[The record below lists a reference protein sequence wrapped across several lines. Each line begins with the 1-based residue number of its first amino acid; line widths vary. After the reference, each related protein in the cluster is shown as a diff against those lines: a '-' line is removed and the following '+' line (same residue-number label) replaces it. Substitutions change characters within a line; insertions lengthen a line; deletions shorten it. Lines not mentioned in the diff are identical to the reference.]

1 MSRPGDGNDRVNDAK
16 AAYARLRAGHLR
28 AVQARLEDHI
38 TRLEWPRE
46 RIERYRDQRLRA
58 FLADARE
65 RSPFHAA
72 RMHGLD
78 PSSATLTDL
87 AKLPVMTRREAQEQ
101 WDAIVTVPGLD
112 REKAE
117 RTVAEQP
124 WFSYTPQGQQIFSSG
139 GSSGVRGVYVWD
151 WEMFVTAA
159 CLAWRTQAR
168 EERRKPSVRP
178 ARLVVLRPA
187 CRRMPARRCL
197 MCHAPAEW
205 RQR

>member
-1 MSRPGDGNDRVNDAK
+1 MSDAK

-28 AVQARLEDHI
+28 AVQAALEDHI
-38 TRLEWPRE
+38 ARLEWPRE
-46 RIERYRDQRLRA
+46 RTDRYRDQRLRLL
-58 FLADARE
+58 LAYACE

-87 AKLPVMTRREAQEQ
+87 VKLPVMTKRDAQEQ
-101 WDAIVTVPGLD
+101 WNAIVTVPGLD

-117 RTVAEQP
+117 QTLAEQP

-151 WEMFVTAA
+151 WEMLWPLHALPADAGSRGAAQPAPAPGTAWA
-159 CLAWRTQAR
+159 LEA
-168 EERRKPSVRP
+168 
-178 ARLVVLRPA
+178 A
-187 CRRMPARRCL
+187 CRRMPAGRCS
-197 MCHAPAEW
+197 MCLAPAGW
-205 RQR
+205 RQP